1 MDTMVPGIS
10 IVDVDVMLSS
20 QYRVSEKKKWKHK
33 KKHAQGAV
41 LVAGTSR
48 IWKFDICETKFAQGI

>member
-33 KKHAQGAV
+33 KKACSGGGARGGHFQD
-41 LVAGTSR
+41 LE
-48 IWKFDICETKFAQGI
+48 I